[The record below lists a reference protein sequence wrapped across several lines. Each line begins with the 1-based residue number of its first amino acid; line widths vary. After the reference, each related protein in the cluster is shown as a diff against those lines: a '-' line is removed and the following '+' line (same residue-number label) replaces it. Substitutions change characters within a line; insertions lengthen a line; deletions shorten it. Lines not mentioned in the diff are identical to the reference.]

1 MNAQRGFARRLLAV
15 AVVSGALFLLVVGL
29 FSLLIFRSLSSRL
42 TESVLAESRADAES
56 IARRL
61 AKGNAPP
68 LRVSETTRATDLYL
82 HSVLQEKRTVE
93 YITVTDREGRRLFE
107 GRAEG
112 RRTFVDEPPTPA
124 LDLPDGTGRRST
136 QTSRDYDIAVPI
148 ENIGFLH
155 VGVSKDAVASRLET
169 LRAGLARKTA
179 FAALAALAA
188 LAATDV
194 FVWRLLERNRRLE
207 EARLEDRRL
216 SELGTVA
223 AGLAHEIRNP
233 LHSLGLTLQ
242 NLEERF
248 PFEEERFAGARSE
261 VRRLD
266 RLVSDFLLYARP
278 LPLHAEEIAL
288 PAFLREACTLASMEG
303 RQKGVAVELGP
314 VADATVRWD
323 AGKMRQV
330 LWNVLRNGIEA
341 CTGVPPERR
350 RVLLEGAEE
359 EGGTVIV
366 RVRDE
371 GEGIP
376 AAVLAEIPALF
387 RTTRKGGTG
396 LGLMVASRIVKEHG
410 GTLVIDSREGAGTN
424 VRITLPREAPVA
436 GAAPGTVSA

>member
-1 MNAQRGFARRLLAV
+1 VTAEPGSARRLLAV
-15 AVVSGALFLLVVGL
+15 ALVSGGLFLLVLGL
-29 FSLLIFRSLSSRL
+29 FALLIFRSLSSRL

-56 IARRL
+56 IARKL
-61 AKGNAPP
+61 AAGSAPP
-68 LRVSETTRATDLYL
+68 LRVSETTRATELYL

-112 RRTFVDEPPTPA
+112 RRTFFDEPPTPA

-136 QTSRDYDIAVPI
+136 QSSSDYDIAVPI

-155 VGVSKDAVASRLET
+155 VGVSKDAVAGRLEA
-169 LRAGLARKTA
+169 LRADLARKTGL
-179 FAALAALAA
+179 AALVALAA

-207 EARLEDRRL
+207 ETRLEDRRL

-233 LHSLGLTLQ
+233 LHALGLTLQ

-248 PFEEERFAGARSE
+248 PSEETRFAGARSE

-278 LPLHAEEIAL
+278 TPLRVEELAL
-288 PAFLREACTLASMEG
+288 PSFLREACALA
-303 RQKGVAVELGP
+303 AVEARQNGIA
-314 VADATVRWD
+314 VDVGSVSETAVRWD
-323 AGKMRQV
+323 PAKMRQV
-330 LWNVLRNGIEA
+330 VWNLVRNAVEA
-341 CTGVPPERR
+341 SAAVPPERR
-350 RVLLEGAEE
+350 RIVLEGETA
-359 EGGTVIV
+359 GGETVV
-366 RVRDE
+366 LRVRDA

-376 AAVLAEIPALF
+376 PALVAELPALF
-387 RTTRKGGTG
+387 RTTRKAGTG

-410 GTLVIDSREGAGTN
+410 GSLALRSREGEGTT
-424 VRITLPREAPVA
+424 VEIVLPREAPVPA
-436 GAAPGTVSA
+436 

>member
-1 MNAQRGFARRLLAV
+1 MKPERAFARRLLAV
-15 AVVSGALFLLVVGL
+15 ALVSGALFLVVLGL
-29 FSLLIFRSLSSRL
+29 FAVLIFRSLSSRV

-61 AKGNAPP
+61 AKGGAPP
-68 LRVSETTRATDLYL
+68 LRVSETTNATELYL

-112 RRTFVDEPPTPA
+112 RRTFFDEPPTPA

-136 QTSRDYDIAVPI
+136 QTSSDYDIAVPI

-155 VGVSKDAVASRLET
+155 VGVSKDAVAARLEA
-169 LRAGLARKTA
+169 LRADLARKA
-179 FAALAALAA
+179 GFAALAA

-233 LHSLGLTLQ
+233 LHAIGLTLQ

-248 PFEEERFAGARSE
+248 PAEEGRFAGARSE

-278 LPLHAEEIAL
+278 TPLRPEELSL
-288 PAFLREACTLASMEG
+288 PAFLREACALA
-303 RQKGVAVELGP
+303 AVEARAKGIAVDVGEAP
-314 VADATVRWD
+314 EAVVRWD
-323 AGKMRQV
+323 PGKMRQV
-330 LWNVLRNGIEA
+330 LWNLVRNGVEA
-341 CTGVPPERR
+341 SASVPPERR
-350 RVLLEGAEE
+350 RIVLEAVAEGDES
-359 EGGTVIV
+359 VLV
-366 RVRDE
+366 RVRDF
-371 GEGIP
+371 GEGIAP
-376 AAVLAEIPALF
+376 AVLAEIPALF

-396 LGLMVASRIVKEHG
+396 LGLMVASRIVKDHG
-410 GTLVIDSREGAGTN
+410 GTLAIHSREGEGTT
-424 VRITLPREAPVA
+424 VELRLPRAPEP
-436 GAAPGTVSA
+436 AAASL

>member
-1 MNAQRGFARRLLAV
+1 MSAERGFARRLLAV
-15 AVVSGALFLLVVGL
+15 AVVSGAVFVVVLGL
-29 FSLLIFRSLSSRL
+29 FALLIFRSLSSRL

-61 AKGNAPP
+61 ATGSAPP
-68 LRVSETTRATDLYL
+68 LRVSETTKATELYL

-112 RRTFVDEPPTPA
+112 RRTFFDEPPTPA

-136 QTSRDYDIAVPI
+136 QTSTDYDIAVPI

-155 VGVSKDAVASRLET
+155 VGVSKDAVAARLEA
-169 LRAGLARKTA
+169 LRADLARKAGLA
-179 FAALAALAA
+179 ALVALAA

-233 LHSLGLTLQ
+233 LHAIGLTLQ

-248 PFEEERFAGARSE
+248 PAEERRFEGARSE

-278 LPLHAEEIAL
+278 LPLRVEELSL
-288 PAFLREACTLASMEG
+288 PAFLREACALAAVEA
-303 RQKGVAVELGP
+303 RQKGIAVDVGEAP
-314 VADATVRWD
+314 DATVLWD

-330 LWNVLRNGIEA
+330 LWNLVRNGVEA
-341 CTGVPPERR
+341 SAGVPPERR
-350 RVLLEGAEE
+350 RIVLEASPDGEDA
-359 EGGTVIV
+359 VVV

-376 AAVLAEIPALF
+376 AGVLAEIPALF

-410 GTLVIDSREGAGTN
+410 GTLAIRSREGEGTT
-424 VRITLPREAPVA
+424 VELRLPREAA
-436 GAAPGTVSA
+436 AAPA